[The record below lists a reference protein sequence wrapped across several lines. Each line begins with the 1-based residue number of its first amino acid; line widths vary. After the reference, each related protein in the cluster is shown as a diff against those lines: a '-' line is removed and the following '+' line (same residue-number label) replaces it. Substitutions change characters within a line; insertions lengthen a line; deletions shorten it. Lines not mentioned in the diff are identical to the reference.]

1 VRFYFLNANAI
12 LALLLVTAVG
22 CSSSDTS
29 DSWSEA
35 LSGQLHKDTSMI
47 KIDTGFCNF
56 MRKYHVPEISVAI
69 AKDDRLVYL
78 KSFGLANL
86 SDGIEADTH
95 SLFRIVELDN
105 CSRPGTV
112 RSHGFLPMSHCNQR
126 LETFRTF
133 QNLTISF
140 SAG

>member
-1 VRFYFLNANAI
+1 
-12 LALLLVTAVG
+12 
-22 CSSSDTS
+22 
-29 DSWSEA
+29 
-35 LSGQLHKDTSMI
+35 
-47 KIDTGFCNF
+47 